1 MLMQSEQTFQELKN
15 LESQAKTMRE
25 AGLQMNANQYEEQM
39 RQLQKQ
45 LTDSVDESIIQA
57 MQ

>member
-1 MLMQSEQTFQELKN
+1 MQSEQTFQELKN
-15 LESQAKTMRE
+15 LEAQAKTMRE

-45 LTDSVDESIIQA
+45 LTDSVDASIIQA

>member
-1 MLMQSEQTFQELKN
+1 MQSEQTFQELKN

-25 AGLQMNANQYEEQM
+25 AGLQMSANQYEEQM

-45 LTDSVDESIIQA
+45 LTDSVDASIIQA

>member
-25 AGLQMNANQYEEQM
+25 AGLQMSANQYEEQM

-45 LTDSVDESIIQA
+45 LTDSVDASIIQA

>member
-45 LTDSVDESIIQA
+45 LTDSVDASIIQA

>member
-15 LESQAKTMRE
+15 LEAQAKTMRE

-45 LTDSVDESIIQA
+45 LTDSVDASIIQA